1 MKTSIEVRGI
11 RACKVRIV
19 EGYYKGKCPFCNTEF
34 AGDDYEKVKR
44 RLRDHMIENHYD
56 ELIIRLKRAKGEKSL
71 KWLAGLLAGF
81 SIKED
86 P

>member
-1 MKTSIEVRGI
+1 MRTSIEVRGI

-34 AGDDYEKVKR
+34 AGGDYEKVKR

-56 ELIIRLKRAKGEKSL
+56 ELINRLKRAKGEKSL

-81 SIKED
+81 SIRED